1 MHFRTMGSFLFVIVG
16 LDLVFN
22 TLIMSS
28 FGKQIINS
36 HGNRVFWM
44 LYLGGAISGGLFMQ
58 LFKPHNS
65 IVIPEVGA
73 GPAVSALLT
82 FYGLNNLHHPV
93 MFFGA
98 FPVKMWFILAIVA
111 LSALSDPSKKD
122 VGGMLTGL
130 MVYQVFKIRI

>member
-1 MHFRTMGSFLFVIVG
+1 
-16 LDLVFN
+16 
-22 TLIMSS
+22 
-28 FGKQIINS
+28 
-36 HGNRVFWM
+36 
-44 LYLGGAISGGLFMQ
+44 
-58 LFKPHNS
+58 
-65 IVIPEVGA
+65 
-73 GPAVSALLT
+73 
-82 FYGLNNLHHPV
+82 